1 MQDQDGILEERY
13 ALAVERIREAV
24 RETAGNESCA
34 EAFAAYFARSAAF
47 LMMLEETRGFLL
59 SGGLES
65 ASLEELH
72 RRNQALYEEV
82 FPEHYGG
89 SYADPA
95 YAVRMLGEEF
105 GAMLSFLYREM
116 RSLIPFVYEGRLEEM
131 VIRLE
136 LFLEVYAA
144 FVYAWKE
151 NAPGDVREAVPQ
163 DGQRVEA
170 LAGACAR
177 LPQKEEIRR
186 ILYWFVSDYTETA
199 VEEHLRRMLVP
210 DGNFAVHLIKTADL
224 SDVRYLYAYGEYISD
239 NELETARFL
248 ASLPQEQ
255 INLMADTYTEGYRRG
270 FEVAGKDLSKKRTA
284 EIRYRL
290 GFERMMRRAVENLER
305 MGLQAVCYRAATSIL
320 DNPSLYKTGYY
331 GGEANRQYDFD
342 HKDDRALFFD
352 RVYRNHRL
360 EVTRTAFEKYKEQA
374 AAYAGPAVAETFGER
389 EFEPHNKAEALQ
401 MSEEQN
407 ALWVEYRTLAG
418 ELQRQYILEEER
430 SFTIIAF
437 PVPQI
442 QEAFDV
448 SLPGR
453 LGLEDRAACYRAF
466 FEEII
471 RVNTLDYQLYR
482 EIQQRLIEVLDTA
495 DYCEIKGMGKN
506 RTDLRVNLWKL
517 ADPAR
522 ETIFE
527 NCVADVNIPVG
538 EVFTS
543 PVLSGTEGL
552 LHVSRVYLNGL
563 EYKNLEMEF
572 EDGKIVRYGCTNFDS
587 EEENRRFVWENVL
600 FRHKT
605 LPMGEFAIG
614 TNTAAYVAAR
624 RYGVQDKFPILIAE
638 KTGPHFAV
646 GDTCYSNAEEVR
658 VYNPDG
664 KEIVAKDNEVSL
676 LRDKAPEKAYFNCHT
691 DITIP
696 YDELGELAAVRRDGS
711 RVALIREGRF
721 VLPGT
726 EKLNEAFDGYHT
738 VS

>member
-1 MQDQDGILEERY
+1 MQDQNGVWEERY
-13 ALAVERIREAV
+13 ALAMERIHETV
-24 RETAGNESCA
+24 RETAENGSC
-34 EAFAAYFARSAAF
+34 EAAFTAYFARTADFLLQIEETGAF
-47 LMMLEETRGFLL
+47 LA

-65 ASLEELH
+65 ASIEELH
-72 RRNQALYEEV
+72 RRNQALYEELL
-82 FPEHYGG
+82 PEHYGA
-89 SYADPA
+89 SYANPA
-95 YAVRMLGEEF
+95 YAVKRLGEEF
-105 GAMLSFLYREM
+105 GAMLSFLYREL
-116 RSLIPFVYEGRLEEM
+116 RSLIPFVYEGRQEEV

-144 FVYAWKE
+144 FVYAWQE
-151 NAPGDVREAVPQ
+151 CGQGDGRRDA
-163 DGQRVEA
+163 QRCDSSDKMCS
-170 LAGACAR
+170 G
-177 LPQKEEIRR
+177 LPNKEEIRR

-199 VEEHLRRMLVP
+199 VEEHLRQMLVP
-210 DGNFAVHLIKTADL
+210 EGNFAVNLIRTADL

-248 ASLPQEQ
+248 ASLPQEK
-255 INLMADTYTEGYRRG
+255 INLMADTYTEGFRKG

-305 MGLQAVCYRAATSIL
+305 MGLKAVCYRAASSIL
-320 DNPSLYKTGYY
+320 YNPSVYKSGYY

-352 RVYRNHRL
+352 RTYMNHKL

-374 AAYAGPAVAETFGER
+374 AVYAGPAVMETFGER
-389 EFEPHNKAEALQ
+389 DFEPHNKAEALH

-418 ELQRQYILEEER
+418 ELQRQYIREEER

-437 PVPQI
+437 PIPQI
-442 QEAFDV
+442 QEAFDAD
-448 SLPGR
+448 LPAK
-453 LGLEDRAACYRAF
+453 LGKKDMAECYRAF

-471 RVNTLDYQLYR
+471 RINTLDYQVYR
-482 EIQQRLIEVLDTA
+482 DIQQRLIDVLDTA
-495 DYCEIKGMGKN
+495 DYCEIKGMGEN

-543 PVLSGTEGL
+543 PVLSGTQGL

-572 EDGKIVRYGCTNFDS
+572 EDGRIKRYGCTNFDS
-587 EEENRRFVWENVL
+587 EEESRKFVWENVMY
-600 FRHKT
+600 RHKT

-614 TNTAAYVAAR
+614 TNTAAYVTAR
-624 RYGVQDKFPILIAE
+624 RYGVQEKFPILIAE

-664 KEIVAKDNEVSL
+664 KEIVAKDNEVSI
-676 LRDKAPEKAYFNCHT
+676 LRDKAQDKAYFNCHT

-696 YDELGELAAVRRDGS
+696 YDELGELAAVRKDGS
-711 RVALIREGRF
+711 RVVLIREGRF

-726 EKLNEAFDGYHT
+726 EELNEAFER
-738 VS
+738 